1 MKTSKYFKTKKEFDD
16 WILSVTPSSTLN
28 DILFGALSEDQLIEK
43 LIEEGYTD
51 LDNLILDGHAY
62 QIGSHTNQGWLDK
75 KEMRS
80 RDDD

>member
-28 DILFGALSEDQLIEK
+28 DILFGSLSEDQLIEK

-62 QIGSHTNQGWLDK
+62 QIGSHTNHGWLDK
-75 KEMRS
+75 KEMRPEY
-80 RDDD
+80 DD